1 MHKHC
6 IHSVVLPAQILHFNV
21 ISRFPM
27 VLMNIRGKHHSIHL
41 GGVGVTS
48 RSAGKSAWGSRHHK
62 EIEVEFQQTLQHGDL
77 VCV

>member
-1 MHKHC
+1 
-6 IHSVVLPAQILHFNV
+6 
-21 ISRFPM
+21 M

-48 RSAGKSAWGSRHHK
+48 RSEGKSAWGSRHHK